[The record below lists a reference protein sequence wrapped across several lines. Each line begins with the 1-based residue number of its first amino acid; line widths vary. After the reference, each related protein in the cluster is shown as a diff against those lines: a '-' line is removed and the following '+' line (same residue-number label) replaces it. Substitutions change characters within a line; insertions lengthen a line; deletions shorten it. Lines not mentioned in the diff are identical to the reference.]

1 MNENIQQ
8 LFNLLDSD
16 QQTELIEVLAEH
28 CKKEARSIRNNW
40 FSGKYKQVPK
50 NNQTEVLRILQRR
63 IELFNLT
70 PQLK

>member
-1 MNENIQQ
+1 MNQNIQQ

-16 QQTELIEVLAEH
+16 QQKQLVKVLAEH
-28 CKKEARSIRNNW
+28 YKKKPLSIRNNW
-40 FSGKYKQVPK
+40 FSGYKQIP
-50 NNQTEVLRILQRR
+50 NQYQSEILRILQRR

>member
-1 MNENIQQ
+1 MLENTKNLFTQ
-8 LFNLLDSD
+8 LKDKQSFIMLCS
-16 QQTELIEVLAEH
+16 TEFEIKPL
-28 CKKEARSIRNNW
+28 SIRNNW

-50 NNQTEVLRILQRR
+50 NNQTEVLRILQRS

>member
-1 MNENIQQ
+1 MNQNIQK
-8 LFNLLDSD
+8 LFSLLDSD
-16 QQTELIEVLAEH
+16 QQKQLIKVLAEH
-28 CKKEARSIRNNW
+28 YKKEARSIRNNW

-50 NNQTEVLRILQRR
+50 NNQTEVLRILQRS